1 MRARPLLSLITAKP
15 VRSTVTRTAGASTR
29 RAVAVALV
37 KGLNMTAEQLIKA
50 LSELPPETII
60 FVWDDGARRAID
72 DTLPVDFWDDFH
84 ADINLELSE

>member
-1 MRARPLLSLITAKP
+1 
-15 VRSTVTRTAGASTR
+15 
-29 RAVAVALV
+29 
-37 KGLNMTAEQLIKA
+37 MTAEQLIKA

-84 ADINLELSE
+84 ADINLELLE